1 MVESEREE
9 PEHFLLLLLSA
20 QAFDSGQQIQRRVAS
35 IYAFAHEPQVVAPLR
50 CFLPCL
56 QMRVDIREDEV
67 DASVYRLF
75 ANAVE
80 AHELYIIAGALILTP
95 LGIATK
101 LEIDALFD
109 GGSGPAGAGAEVNE
123 GVGCQGGT
131 EERAER
137 GGKG

>member
-1 MVESEREE
+1 MVESERKE
-9 PEHFLLLLLSA
+9 PEDFLLLLLAA
-20 QAFDSGQQIQRRVAS
+20 QAFDSGQQIQRRIAS
-35 IYAFAHEPQVVAPLR
+35 VYAFAHESQVVTPLC

-56 QMRVDIREDEV
+56 QMRVDVREDEV
-67 DASVYRLF
+67 DAIVCGFF
-75 ANAVE
+75 ASAVE
-80 AHELYIIAGALILTP
+80 THELNIITCAFVVIP

-101 LEIDALFD
+101 LQIDALFD